1 MIFAKVDCTNVN
13 DFFSSSNSEDFRFS
27 SNPFSFG
34 FLVNRW
40 GYGCSFFFVFGL
52 GFLVEF
58 VIGALGE
65 FLAVGFVF
73 FCNRRLFFKWISI
86 LIPMGG

>member
-1 MIFAKVDCTNVN
+1 VFV
-13 DFFSSSNSEDFRFS
+13 
-27 SNPFSFG
+27 
-34 FLVNRW
+34 
-40 GYGCSFFFVFGL
+40 FFVFGL

-86 LIPMGG
+86 LIPVGGLIAVGFRF